1 MTLRWEAIGRLCLG
15 GLRDF
20 EFSERKKGYHDEC
33 RAIEPVAATG
43 PAQPTTYARRD
54 G

>member
-1 MTLRWEAIGRLCLG
+1 MTLRWEAIGRLRMSWG
-15 GLRDF
+15 VEGLYVVNV
-20 EFSERKKGYHDEC
+20 YHDEC

>member
-1 MTLRWEAIGRLCLG
+1 MSWEVG
-15 GLRDF
+15 GLYVG
-20 EFSERKKGYHDEC
+20 SERKKGYHDEC

-54 G
+54 R